1 MRQETLILKNA
12 SFIVGVSMNAYCVV
26 LCRCSLSNTELRTQR
41 FYLRASTPD
50 QALAAASYEN
60 PQWRVLGIEPGCQS
74 RFWPQSG
81 QSQPTP
87 DISHAA

>member
-1 MRQETLILKNA
+1 MQETLILQKA
-12 SFIVGVSMNAYCVV
+12 SHSVGVFMNAYCVI
-26 LCRCSLSNTELRTQR
+26 LCSCSLSNTEPRMQS

-60 PQWRVLGIEPGCQS
+60 PQWRILGIEPGRLS
-74 RFWPQSG
+74 RFWQHSDE
-81 QSQPTP
+81 SLPTS

>member
-1 MRQETLILKNA
+1 MQ
-12 SFIVGVSMNAYCVV
+12 S
-26 LCRCSLSNTELRTQR
+26 

-60 PQWRVLGIEPGCQS
+60 PQWRILGIEPGRLS
-74 RFWPQSG
+74 RFWQHSDE
-81 QSQPTP
+81 SLPTS